1 MRLEKTRTDIDY
13 GNYGVASCK
22 TQELNADII
31 EICESRIYEHPKE
44 ALNKI
49 PLKKM
54 NKELINSIAQYV
66 EQHIGEFHAN
76 RIAKLQTINLKELL
90 SRKNPYMFKAK
101 NLITA
106 GGMVESLAAATMS
119 SAEESIF
126 GNWMEGVAMFVA
138 GKVYGGYKSS
148 AEGIDLEFDKDGVHY
163 FVSVKS
169 GPAWSNSTSMK
180 KQKEQ
185 FRTARRVFNTSR
197 KTVPTMCIEGC
208 CYGNDNKGYNDSD
221 HEKFCGEKFWT
232 LISGEPTLFVDI
244 IEPLGFKAKEKNEE
258 YFKEYSRMINKF
270 TQEFIQDYCN
280 DNGDI
285 EWEKIVRLNAAI
297 KPIKKS
303 KKD

>member
-1 MRLEKTRTDIDY
+1 M
-13 GNYGVASCK
+13 
-22 TQELNADII
+22 LNT
-31 EICESRIYEHPKE
+31 
-44 ALNKI
+44 
-49 PLKKM
+49 
-54 NKELINSIAQYV
+54 ELINSIAQYV
-66 EQHIGEFHAN
+66 EQHIGEFHAS
-76 RIAKLQTINLKELL
+76 RIAKLQSVNLKELL

-101 NLITA
+101 NIVTA
-106 GGMVESLAAATMS
+106 GNMVESIASATMS

-138 GKVYGGYKSS
+138 EKVYGGYKSS
-148 AEGIDLEFDKDGVHY
+148 AEGIDLEFDKEGVHY
-163 FVSVKS
+163 FVKS
-169 GPAWSNSTSMK
+169 GPSWSNSTSMK

-208 CYGNDNKGYNDSD
+208 CYGNDNKGYIDSE

-232 LISGEPTLFVDI
+232 LISGEPTLFIDI

-258 YFKEYSRMINKF
+258 YFVEYGRMINKF

-280 DNGDI
+280 NDGDI

-297 KPIKKS
+297 KVNKTPDKK
-303 KKD
+303 

>member
-1 MRLEKTRTDIDY
+1 MACNGQFNKPIDTKT
-13 GNYGVASCK
+13 
-22 TQELNADII
+22 
-31 EICESRIYEHPKE
+31 
-44 ALNKI
+44 
-49 PLKKM
+49 M
-54 NKELINSIAQYV
+54 NTELINSITQYV
-66 EQHIGEFHAN
+66 EKHIGEFHAN
-76 RIAKLQTINLKELL
+76 RIAKLQSLNLKELL
-90 SRKNPYMFKAK
+90 SRKNPYMFRAK
-101 NLITA
+101 NIITA
-106 GGMVESLAAATMS
+106 GETVESIASATMS

-138 GKVYGGYKSS
+138 NEVYGGYKSS
-148 AEGIDLEFDKDGVHY
+148 AEGIDLEFDKEGVHY

-221 HEKFCGEKFWT
+221 HEKYCGEKFWT

-244 IEPLGFKAKEKNEE
+244 IEPLGSKAKEKNEA
-258 YFKEYSRMINKF
+258 YFIEYSRMINKF
-270 TQEFIQDYCN
+270 TQEFVQNYCN
-280 DNGDI
+280 ANGDI

-297 KPIKKS
+297 KVSKTS
-303 KKD
+303 KKE

>member
-1 MRLEKTRTDIDY
+1 MFIIFDFLAGSYNLVRNHVKATTIFDY
-13 GNYGVASCK
+13 LRKSYYLCTIKLDKSAIKIMN
-22 TQELNADII
+22 QQLLNNI
-31 EICESRIYEHPKE
+31 SK
-44 ALNKI
+44 
-49 PLKKM
+49 
-54 NKELINSIAQYV
+54 YV
-66 EQHIGEFHAN
+66 ETHIGEFHAA
-76 RIAKLQTINLKELL
+76 RIAKLQNMNLKEILK
-90 SRKNPYMFKAK
+90 RKNPYMYRAK
-101 NLITA
+101 NLVSA
-106 GGMVESLAAATMS
+106 SQLVESLAAATMS

-138 GKVYGGYKSS
+138 EKVYGGYKSS
-148 AEGIDLEFDKDGVHY
+148 AEGIDLEFDKEGVHY

-244 IEPLGFKAKEKNEE
+244 IEPLGFKAKEKNDE
-258 YFKEYSRMINKF
+258 YHKAYNQMLNKF
-270 TQEFIQDYCN
+270 VREFVNEYCN
-280 DNGDI
+280 DENEI
-285 EWEKIVRLNAAI
+285 EWDKIVRLNAAI
-297 KPIKKS
+297 KPS
-303 KKD
+303 K